1 MIESE
6 ILNSCIQCGTCV
18 SSCCSKSTLNLR
30 RILASFIGKRTPVWE
45 FEQIWYCTTCHI
57 CQDRC
62 PRGIGLTDAIVKA
75 REEVIES
82 GNVPPDIRDML
93 INIQKHRNPFGIS
106 KFKRDAWAKGLDIP
120 TVKSN
125 PDFEYLWY
133 VGCANSFDTRNKQI
147 AAKTAQLF
155 NEIGLNYAILG
166 REEGCCGNDV
176 KMVGEEGLFELLK
189 QENFDV
195 FEKYNVK
202 KIVVLSPHCYH
213 IFKNEYGLDV
223 KLAIELIYEAIIT
236 GNLKFSKEIE
246 KKVTFHD
253 PCYLGRYNNIYD
265 LPRELIKTIPMVELV
280 EMQRIRE
287 RSFCCGGGGG
297 NVVRDYPNSKRPNV
311 IRVQEAKRTDADIL
325 AVACPFCMSMLE
337 DAVKTLGLE
346 LEVKDVVELIWE
358 AVFKQD

>member
-1 MIESE
+1 MIDSS
-6 ILNSCIQCGTCV
+6 LNSCIQCGTCV
-18 SSCCSKSTLNLR
+18 SSCCSKNTLNLR
-30 RILASFIGKRTPVWE
+30 RILASYIGKRIPVWE
-45 FEQIWYCTTCHI
+45 FEQIWYCTTCHL

-62 PRGIGLTDAIVKA
+62 PRGITLTDAIVKA
-75 REEVIES
+75 REELIEN
-82 GNVPPDIRDML
+82 GNVPPDVRDML
-93 INIQKHRNPFGIS
+93 ISIQKHRNPFGIS
-106 KFKRDAWAKGLDIP
+106 KFKRDEWTKGLDVP

-189 QENFDV
+189 QENLDIFS
-195 FEKYNVK
+195 KYNVK

-213 IFKNEYGLDV
+213 VFKNEYGLNV
-223 KLAIELIYEAIIT
+223 KLAIELIYNAIIT
-236 GNLKFSKEIE
+236 GDLKFSRGIE

-280 EMQRIRE
+280 EMQRVRE

-297 NVVRDYPNSKRPNV
+297 NVVRDYPDTKRPNI
-311 IRVQEAKRTDADIL
+311 IRVQEANRTNADIL
-325 AVACPFCMSMLE
+325 AVTCPFCMSMLE

-346 LEVKDVVELIWE
+346 IEVKDIIELIWE